1 MTRVEEFYTA
11 QDSAENAASNATPQ
25 MRAMAL
31 ELEALRRDSADQIA
45 RRDAA
50 LSKQAQEA
58 EAAEKIRRDLEATII
73 RQRAELLILTEQVDR
88 LKNAPTPAVN
98 GRTEPP
104 SDEPPST
111 EQPSTGRP
119 GLPWRLRS
127 LAQGFGHRDGQN
139 PSLKKQ
145 IEALHQSP
153 LFDRN
158 WYAETYR
165 DCGGADKAAAHYI
178 REGAFIG
185 HDPSPSFSTFAYYKR
200 NPDVAE
206 TDWAALS
213 HYLFYGKAEG
223 RSFEPF

>member
-1 MTRVEEFYTA
+1 MSRVEDFQTA
-11 QDSAENAASNATPQ
+11 QEGADKAAPPSTQ
-25 MRAMAL
+25 QLRALML
-31 ELEALRRDSADQIA
+31 ELDALRRDNAEQIA

-50 LSKQAQEA
+50 LSKNAQEA
-58 EAAEKIRRDLEATII
+58 EAAEQIRRDLEATIT

-88 LKNAPTPAVN
+88 LKNPQSPAMHGQAETP
-98 GRTEPP
+98 G
-104 SDEPPST
+104 
-111 EQPSTGRP
+111 TGRK

-127 LAQGFGHRDGQN
+127 LAQGFGHKDGQN

-145 IEALHQSP
+145 VEALHQSP
-153 LFDRN
+153 LFDRD
-158 WYAETYR
+158 WYAATYR
-165 DCGGADKAAAHYI
+165 DCGGADKAAEHYI

-223 RSFEPF
+223 RSFEAL